1 LNKLLARTD
10 NLTTRSWKNKEIDS
24 MKKLLFAAIAL
35 VALAGGPE
43 KAHAQFGL
51 SVVYDPTNFHNAVLR
66 YYQLIAQLNQMRMTY
81 AQIVNQYNL
90 AVQMAQSM
98 PNMATRYAT
107 TWAPW
112 RYATAQDAYGNSSA
126 WVNGVNTGGVPNV
139 LDGYSRATNSLL
151 TYSPALLSTMPAPQR
166 QRIESDAA
174 TIELGDGAAQNALE
188 TIGAIRA
195 NAASALNAINNIQ
208 NDSFS
213 TNPNLNAEVSVLNK
227 VNATNVL
234 ALQNA
239 QDTNKLLMAML
250 EQQTIIAKQARD
262 SSANITNSDIDR
274 RLNSVGLH
282 QQLTAGVGQTLNTY
296 RLP

>member
-1 LNKLLARTD
+1 MKRLLC
-10 NLTTRSWKNKEIDS
+10 
-24 MKKLLFAAIAL
+24 AAIIAVAL
-35 VALAGGPE
+35 VGGPA
-43 KAHAQFGL
+43 KANAQFGL

-81 AQIVNQYNL
+81 TQIVNQYNL
-90 AVQMAQSM
+90 AVQMAHSL
-98 PNMATRYAT
+98 PNMASRYAT

-112 RYATAQDAYGNSSA
+112 RYAGAQDAYGNSGA
-126 WVNGVNTGGVPNV
+126 WINGANTGVVPNV
-139 LDGYSRATNSLL
+139 LDGYARATNPLL
-151 TYSPALLSTMPAPQR
+151 AYSPTLLSAMPESQR
-166 QRIESDAA
+166 QRIQSDGA
-174 TIELGDGAAQNALE
+174 TIELSDGASQNALE

-195 NAASALNAINNIQ
+195 NAASQLNAINNIQ

-213 TNPNLNAEVSVLNK
+213 SSPDLNAEVSVLNK

-239 QDTNKLLMAML
+239 QDSNKLLMAIL
-250 EQQTIIAKQARD
+250 EQQTILAKQARD
-262 SSANITNSDIDR
+262 SAVAIANSDLDR

-282 QQLTAGVGQTLNTY
+282 QQLTSGVGQTLNAY